1 MMNKIKKVIQV
12 VVIALLVIS
21 IVAGIAALY
30 IETKA
35 DEREAK
41 IRWAEA
47 ADDAAY
53 ADVKAMWKDYIE
65 NKYDV
70 EINKVVMDID
80 ISSYAGPSYY
90 VTVWYRTTDGEWHDM
105 GVKDLFVP
113 EGIDDKLEEIISS

>member
-1 MMNKIKKVIQV
+1 MNKIKKFIQL

-21 IVAGIAALY
+21 IVAGLAALH
-30 IETKA
+30 IKTKE

-47 ADDAAY
+47 SDDAAY
-53 ADVKAMWKDYIE
+53 ADVKAMWEDYIE

-70 EINKVVMDID
+70 EINKVAMDID
-80 ISSYAGPSYY
+80 ISSYAGPSYS
-90 VTVWYRTTDGEWHDM
+90 VTVWYRTTDGEWHDKCF
-105 GVKDLFVP
+105 GDLFVP

>member
-1 MMNKIKKVIQV
+1 MNKIKKFIQL

-21 IVAGIAALY
+21 IVAGLAALH
-30 IETKA
+30 IKTKE

-53 ADVKAMWKDYIE
+53 ADVKAMWEDYIE

-70 EINKVVMDID
+70 EINKVAMDID
-80 ISSYAGPSYY
+80 ISSYAGLSYS
-90 VTVWYRTTDGEWHDM
+90 VTVWYRTTDGEWHDKRF
-105 GVKDLFVP
+105 GDLFVP